1 MKHTYELRK
10 LEKDDSL
17 KTVLKITDE
26 PKYAKEKAEKYAIR
40 NPGLYSLQKIEE
52 VKYFF
57 TEKNVDKTEKE

>member
-17 KTVLKITDE
+17 KTVLKITAE
-26 PKYAKEKAEKYAIR
+26 PKDAKRRAEEYATR

-52 VKYFF
+52 VKHFF
-57 TEKNVDKTEKE
+57 TETNVDKTEKE